1 MSKLVSGMGNLMRNL
16 PSHTKKMKF
25 WRGEVEWDR
34 NEGRKLRQRVINF
47 VILVDDASVPS

>member
-1 MSKLVSGMGNLMRNL
+1 MEWVTLLETFL
-16 PSHTKKMKF
+16 HTKKKKF

-34 NEGRKLRQRVINF
+34 NEGKKLRQRVINF